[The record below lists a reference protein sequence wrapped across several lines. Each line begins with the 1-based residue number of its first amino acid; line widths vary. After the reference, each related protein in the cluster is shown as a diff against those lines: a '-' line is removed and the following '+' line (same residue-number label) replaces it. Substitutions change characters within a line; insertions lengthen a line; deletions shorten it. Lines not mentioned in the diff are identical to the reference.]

1 MLIGTDIRMRI
12 QPRISPNISDWV
24 SSSINAPR
32 LSILIQHRGKDS
44 TVRIWELPEASDDGS
59 PFSQPL
65 AKPPIVL
72 RIQAKS
78 ETEGT
83 DITSLAWN
91 PQGTLVAVG
100 GFDSVLRIWT
110 KSGDEYMTNPQ
121 HRVCAAISI

>member
-1 MLIGTDIRMRI
+1 M
-12 QPRISPNISDWV
+12 
-24 SSSINAPR
+24 
-32 LSILIQHRGKDS
+32 LIQHRGKDS

-121 HRVCAAISI
+121 HRVCAAISILVSTSTNPACRVQSSEYGFQNPVNSC